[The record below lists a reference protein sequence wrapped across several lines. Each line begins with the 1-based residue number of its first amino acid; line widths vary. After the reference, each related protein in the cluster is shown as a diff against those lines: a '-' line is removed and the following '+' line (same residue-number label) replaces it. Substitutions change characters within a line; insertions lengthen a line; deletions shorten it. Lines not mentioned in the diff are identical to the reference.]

1 MQRRWPE
8 DRGGGK
14 LMWKPLWPREQL
26 GHVWKFER
34 GDLNAACCRGRAA
47 SAAGWSRCAA
57 ELKGR
62 KKKSW
67 LDSPPPHLLSPP
79 CLPLCPPFIPPPPSM
94 YRPHLTVSPQIQRR
108 TSPAGWRRSSGGP
121 SSLRR
126 SARPHLG
133 VTPPGGDR
141 SNTTPGYV
149 APSGTKSWFGYFW
162 MDASVR
168 AAIINWSVHWKR
180 MNRELSLSQ
189 FPSKNVKHLLV
200 PAS

>member
-1 MQRRWPE
+1 
-8 DRGGGK
+8 
-14 LMWKPLWPREQL
+14 MWKPLWPRDL
-26 GHVWKFER
+26 GARMKVRKRWFKCCLLQRKSCER
-34 GDLNAACCRGRAA
+34 RRLEPMCCRV
-47 SAAGWSRCAA
+47 
-57 ELKGR
+57 KGT

-94 YRPHLTVSPQIQRR
+94 YRPHLTISPQIQRR
-108 TSPAGWRRSSGGP
+108 TSPVGWRRSSGGP

-168 AAIINWSVHWKR
+168 AAIINCSVHWKR